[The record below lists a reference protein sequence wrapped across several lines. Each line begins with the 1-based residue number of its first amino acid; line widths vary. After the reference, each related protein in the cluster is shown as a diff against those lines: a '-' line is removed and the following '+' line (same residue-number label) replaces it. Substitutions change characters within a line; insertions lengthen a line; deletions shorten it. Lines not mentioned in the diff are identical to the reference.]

1 MPTGKGISWDS
12 PASETIEGAP
22 ADKPLWQYAQE
33 NGIGKT
39 ATVMGVSHASEL
51 GAQDGGNGD
60 KPESPELSVE
70 TTSFRAYLRATG
82 QERRYWTFMLGWDA
96 RGAA

>member
-39 ATVMGVSHASEL
+39 ATVMGVSWSTVNNAIKARNGGSSAKPGTKRTKLQADTKPAAATPAPLSRGEL
-51 GAQDGGNGD
+51 DGW
-60 KPESPELSVE
+60 E
-70 TTSFRAYLRATG
+70 
-82 QERRYWTFMLGWDA
+82 A